1 MQDRER
7 GLGMGHLRIDAIAD
21 PADQAATVGF
31 DRARRQARVVDAA
44 QTQSDHQHDGK
55 IQRMRER
62 SMALWER
69 QAPVIGPEMMNAV
82 TAELKRIR
90 AN

>member
-1 MQDRER
+1 VLKDCVREGRDEQRRVNRQQNEQSLARLKER
-7 GLGMGHLRIDAIAD
+7 GMVINEVS
-21 PADQAATVGF
+21 PAE
-31 DRARRQARVVDAA
+31 
-44 QTQSDHQHDGK
+44 